1 MSSLTPTK
9 SNRFAYGINSVDGGF
24 DLRRLETWFYMVG
37 TAVQVDVTFT
47 YGLNMDDISITGPVR
62 MYVNGSGTALE
73 TFNLN
78 VEGTSAYSTST
89 SVTFTNQWISYS
101 TVRIEAVITGNATFY
116 DVNDNPQN
124 RNIGLTTDVTLTIK
138 NPTSITGSL
147 LTITGGNPVLNFQSP
162 STLPIL
168 LHIKHLGT
176 GTLYIRPNASI
187 DGDSSMLQIPANA
200 GITLFRADTVTN
212 LYIASYYTGTLTTGT
227 TTVTATTA
235 TSPIVLANINST
247 DKTVGLPN
255 PATFQS
261 SYLCVCGYGTGTS
274 TPTGKLYVLTN
285 NYSTEAPGST
295 RWFRFDPAGRSVGV
309 LFVSDGSKWHVVGVY
324 LGGVTTY
331 DTTTTQYTTVTSTI
345 ALASSSSAN
354 AISPGSVTTAD
365 SGLFQIW
372 KAIENP
378 FAASAVIG
386 NGTNY
391 VINSSANRL
400 YRNDGA
406 DFTSFIYV
414 NTKVG
419 AGGTPTVFPVAQY
432 PAEK

>member
-1 MSSLTPTK
+1 MSSLTPARG
-9 SNRFAYGINSVDGGF
+9 SPAIVDSGAASKNGAIGDVFIVYEVLFVSTGEIQLRLTQSTSGSGWDGEQIWWFGLTATVNGGTTYTIPNDYVSSSPHTLVF
-24 DLRRLETWFYMVG
+24 PTVRWNAQTTVFLSG
-37 TAVQVDVTFT
+37 TVRGLATDNDGDEQRADKALPGSATT
-47 YGLNMDDISITGPVR
+47 YNMKTVASLTGPLLTTTS
-62 MYVNGSGTALE
+62 GSP
-73 TFNLN
+73 
-78 VEGTSAYSTST
+78 
-89 SVTFTNQWISYS
+89 
-101 TVRIEAVITGNATFY
+101 VITVT
-116 DVNDNPQN
+116 D
-124 RNIGLTTDVTLTIK
+124 TTSSS
-138 NPTSITGSL
+138 N
-147 LTITGGNPVLNFQSP
+147 
-162 STLPIL
+162 L

-176 GTLYIRPNASI
+176 GRMTIWGLTV
-187 DGDSSMLQIPANA
+187 DGDSSSLQIPSM
-200 GITLFRADTVTN
+200 GGLTLFQTIGGGTT
-212 LYIASYYTGTLTTGT
+212 YSIASYYAATLTTGT
-227 TTVTATTA
+227 TAVTATTA

-285 NYSTEAPGST
+285 NYSTEASGST
-295 RWFRFDPAGRSVGV
+295 KWFRFDPAGRSVGV

-365 SGLFQIW
+365 SGIFQIW
-372 KAIENP
+372 KAIANP